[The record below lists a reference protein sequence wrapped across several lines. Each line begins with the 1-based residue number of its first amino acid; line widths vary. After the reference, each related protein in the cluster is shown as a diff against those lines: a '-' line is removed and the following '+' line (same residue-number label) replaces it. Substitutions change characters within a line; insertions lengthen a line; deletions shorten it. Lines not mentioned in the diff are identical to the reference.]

1 MPDVDDEDPSRHTYE
16 SREMAERELA
26 GWFPPSV
33 PEEAK
38 PELMRIAIV
47 EHPGQEPL
55 RTLWSIHPEFVY
67 LTNPDLWMLVSWIN
81 GDERSRGS
89 LRGVPLLLVQLAA
102 LRDHH
107 VALIGQLN
115 ELTSNQEANTMTE
128 PIAVDPSG
136 VQHQGTFTVQV
147 DFRATLPPTE
157 FLEGD
162 SVEEALSKFA
172 DLDSIRAAI
181 KAAPR
186 VDGISIESIEFG
198 IQVASFLTS

>member
-1 MPDVDDEDPSRHTYE
+1 
-16 SREMAERELA
+16 MAERELA